1 MVGLVVLF
9 LLCLVL
15 IVGVIYGLH
24 SNNAD
29 NEKLEEQQVRTPIE
43 PRVRNE
49 PTPGEEYGPT
59 PGVQY
64 GPTTRVHYESTT
76 RVNSEPAPR
85 FNDDFPESYPSF
97 NHLGSLKYLNFD
109 WNEDEYHCTA
119 IVLTPSKLL
128 TTTKCWGR
136 SPSENANGVLLGAS
150 DFKTSSNSK
159 GIHIEIKVFFYQIQ
173 NLFSF
178 FIFFFREGLKSLKTR
193 L

>member
-1 MVGLVVLF
+1 MRKGIVVGLVGLF

-15 IVGVIYGLH
+15 IVGIIFGLH

-29 NEKLEEQQVRTPIE
+29 NEKLEEQLVRTPIE
-43 PRVRNE
+43 PRVLNE
-49 PTPGEEYGPT
+49 PT

-85 FNDDFPESYPSF
+85 FNDDPPESYPSF

-119 IVLTPSKLL
+119 VVLTPSKLL

-136 SPSENANGVLLGAS
+136 SASENANGVLLGAS

-159 GIHIEIKVFFYQIQ
+159 GIHIEIKVCFYQIQ
-173 NLFSF
+173 NLFY
-178 FIFFFREGLKSLKTR
+178 
-193 L
+193 